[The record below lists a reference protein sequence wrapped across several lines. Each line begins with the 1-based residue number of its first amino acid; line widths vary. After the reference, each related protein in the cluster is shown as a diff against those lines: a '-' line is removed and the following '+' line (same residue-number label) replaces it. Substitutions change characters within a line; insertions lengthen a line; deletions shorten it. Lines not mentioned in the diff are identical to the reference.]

1 MKFCPNCKV
10 TYDDSANVCGQC
22 GGPLTYVPNPV
33 TADPTDHTAEF
44 DTRDISE
51 NKVLAML
58 PYLFG
63 LIGIIIALLAAG
75 SSPYTAFHVRQA
87 LKLEVCSALVVVIGA
102 ILAITILVPIAAAI
116 CVLILEIVSI
126 ICFFGVCNGKAKE
139 APIVSKFGFLK

>member
-22 GGPLTYVPNPV
+22 GGPLTYVPNQV

-44 DTRDISE
+44 DARDISE
-51 NKVLAML
+51 NKVLAMV
-58 PYLFG
+58 PYLLG
-63 LIGIIIALLAAG
+63 VIGIIIALLAAG
-75 SSPYTAFHVRQA
+75 SSPYTAFHVKQA
-87 LKLEVCSALVVVIGA
+87 LKIEVCGVIACIAAIVPILGWIFVGIAMLVLLVV
-102 ILAITILVPIAAAI
+102 T
-116 CVLILEIVSI
+116 I